1 MPVFDPSTRHFF
13 RRALVALAVLAC
25 TAANARAQSSTTATL
40 RGHVEDPTGAVLPG
54 VTMTLTNQGTKAVQT
69 TVTDNRG
76 QYLFSAVFSGTYD
89 LKAELS
95 GFKTYQQTSLVLS
108 PNDTR
113 GVDVKLEIGQ
123 QTQEVTVVATPE
135 IIQTETGAREGVLST
150 KQIDNLSVIGRSSL
164 ELLRI
169 LPGVVTDFNVGESV
183 SFGGGA
189 NNTQGYTVNGIRSSG
204 NTVQLDGSSL
214 IDIGSNSG
222 VIVTLNNDMVSEV
235 KVQSSNFAAEYGAGG
250 MNVSA
255 VTKAGASKF
264 HGEGYDYWRNYRF
277 ASNDASNVITKTDK
291 PQSTYNYPG
300 GNVGGPLFFGDNY
313 TKNHDKLFFFVGLE
327 GQRQQVDSGAHYSRT
342 YTDAMKNGDFSAL
355 LANRGSNLNSIPQ
368 LLIPQGFPGAG
379 SPVPNNNMAPY
390 MTATGKYL
398 ASLYPAANFNDP
410 NNLYNYVYSRLEPS
424 NRIDFKSR
432 FDWNM
437 SSRTRA
443 YVRVARES
451 EENINPRGVW
461 WGPSDVALPSPNV
474 GDNVGRSF
482 SGNVV
487 SVLSSTMTNEAL
499 VSYSR
504 LTLDNHFQNP
514 DLIKQG
520 AGGITFNGIFP
531 QSQTSPYLPT
541 DILHGWG
548 GSGQVGNLW
557 AAANDVYAHNDS
569 LQFSDK
575 LTKLMGSHG
584 MKFGITLERGQK
596 QQNFQNLEAG
606 QLWFGTDNNTGTGNS
621 AADMLVGRVGQFN
634 QGTAAKGSPSPGE
647 PYGQFRF
654 WNTDAFAQDSW
665 KVKSNLTLEY
675 GVRFGSWT
683 NNQELNGLGG
693 YFDPALYNKNAGTF
707 LDPGTFQK
715 VNGVCYVAS
724 GCAPGGIV
732 PNRGPFA
739 LPRINAAW
747 DIDGKGNNVLR
758 GGYGMFYNRNMG
770 NVEYD
775 NTLRLAPNAYQVAT
789 DFWAGGNYGNGTGLT
804 YDTIHEAT
812 LANRIGSLAINTLNP
827 KDLKWPTTHSFSMTY
842 ERRIFYNQ
850 IISTAYVGTRGRDL
864 VSRENGNV
872 MPFGA
877 MSSGT
882 FNGINLSDPVNRY
895 AVASDTANLGVF
907 RPFNAFSGSGTGCG
921 GSVPLCVY
929 DFNGVANY
937 DSLQVTLSRQ
947 TGRRLQYF
955 VAYTLSKNRGTLGG
969 EYSQIDPYDPSR
981 TYGVLPVDRTH
992 NLNVSWTAFLPDSKS
1007 DNAVAKGALNGWK
1020 LSGISSLA
1028 SGIPITP
1035 VFSGA
1040 AASSATAA
1048 AYFGTPDVVG
1058 PSVTSGN
1065 ALAPVYTCD
1074 PRTGNTGVG
1083 ESILNI
1089 NCFGFPAFGQNGSN
1103 VPKYN
1108 IRTPMRTNTDLTVFK
1123 DISTFSDQKLQVR
1136 FGFFNLFN
1144 QSFANTNVANDI
1156 NLTLDTTCNVIV
1168 HNVPTGNGS
1177 NVTDACD
1184 VTKGFSFTPQT
1195 LQNYGK
1201 INIKRG
1207 HRVVEFV
1214 LKYYF

>member
-1 MPVFDPSTRHFF
+1 
-13 RRALVALAVLAC
+13 
-25 TAANARAQSSTTATL
+25 
-40 RGHVEDPTGAVLPG
+40 
-54 VTMTLTNQGTKAVQT
+54 
-69 TVTDNRG
+69 
-76 QYLFSAVFSGTYD
+76 
-89 LKAELS
+89 
-95 GFKTYQQTSLVLS
+95 
-108 PNDTR
+108 
-113 GVDVKLEIGQ
+113 
-123 QTQEVTVVATPE
+123 
-135 IIQTETGAREGVLST
+135 
-150 KQIDNLSVIGRSSL
+150 
-164 ELLRI
+164 
-169 LPGVVTDFNVGESV
+169 
-183 SFGGGA
+183 
-189 NNTQGYTVNGIRSSG
+189 
-204 NTVQLDGSSL
+204 
-214 IDIGSNSG
+214 
-222 VIVTLNNDMVSEV
+222 
-235 KVQSSNFAAEYGAGG
+235 
-250 MNVSA
+250 
-255 VTKAGASKF
+255 
-264 HGEGYDYWRNYRF
+264 
-277 ASNDASNVITKTDK
+277 
-291 PQSTYNYPG
+291 
-300 GNVGGPLFFGDNY
+300 
-313 TKNHDKLFFFVGLE
+313 
-327 GQRQQVDSGAHYSRT
+327 
-342 YTDAMKNGDFSAL
+342 
-355 LANRGSNLNSIPQ
+355 
-368 LLIPQGFPGAG
+368 
-379 SPVPNNNMAPY
+379 
-390 MTATGKYL
+390 
-398 ASLYPAANFNDP
+398 
-410 NNLYNYVYSRLEPS
+410 
-424 NRIDFKSR
+424 
-432 FDWNM
+432 
-437 SSRTRA
+437 
-443 YVRVARES
+443 
-451 EENINPRGVW
+451 
-461 WGPSDVALPSPNV
+461 
-474 GDNVGRSF
+474 
-482 SGNVV
+482 
-487 SVLSSTMTNEAL
+487 
-499 VSYSR
+499 
-504 LTLDNHFQNP
+504 
-514 DLIKQG
+514 
-520 AGGITFNGIFP
+520 
-531 QSQTSPYLPT
+531 
-541 DILHGWG
+541 
-548 GSGQVGNLW
+548 
-557 AAANDVYAHNDS
+557 
-569 LQFSDK
+569 
-575 LTKLMGSHG
+575 
-584 MKFGITLERGQK
+584 
-596 QQNFQNLEAG
+596 
-606 QLWFGTDNNTGTGNS
+606 
-621 AADMLVGRVGQFN
+621 
-634 QGTAAKGSPSPGE
+634 
-647 PYGQFRF
+647 
-654 WNTDAFAQDSW
+654 
-665 KVKSNLTLEY
+665 
-675 GVRFGSWT
+675 
-683 NNQELNGLGG
+683 
-693 YFDPALYNKNAGTF
+693 
-707 LDPGTFQK
+707 
-715 VNGVCYVAS
+715 
-724 GCAPGGIV
+724 
-732 PNRGPFA
+732 
-739 LPRINAAW
+739 
-747 DIDGKGNNVLR
+747 
-758 GGYGMFYNRNMG
+758 
-770 NVEYD
+770 
-775 NTLRLAPNAYQVAT
+775 LRLAPNAYQVAT